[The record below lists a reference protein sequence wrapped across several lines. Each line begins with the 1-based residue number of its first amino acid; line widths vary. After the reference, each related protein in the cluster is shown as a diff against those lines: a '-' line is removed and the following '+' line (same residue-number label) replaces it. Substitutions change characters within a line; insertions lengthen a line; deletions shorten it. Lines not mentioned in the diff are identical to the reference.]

1 MIMGNYTVY
10 YPKYWGL
17 SKSMMG
23 IPSNLQGG
31 GDPWGSKLL
40 VAETSPSVESLELW
54 SLFFHAFYLWQK
66 SMKHAEQG
74 PGDLAHL

>member
-1 MIMGNYTVY
+1 MSLGCDGWMVPFPCWLMIMGNYTVY

-17 SKSMMG
+17 SKFMMG

-40 VAETSPSVESLELW
+40 VAETSPSVESLEL
-54 SLFFHAFYLWQK
+54 
-66 SMKHAEQG
+66 
-74 PGDLAHL
+74 